1 MLKIEKNVKVSDAY
15 RWYGRKEIDV
25 RMWHPDYWD
34 NAEETKNC
42 VRIMFMSVDDTA
54 VYRDF
59 NEWGLEANWNWCKEW
74 LFDKIPDTVS
84 TEWMYEH
91 GYTPF

>member
-1 MLKIEKNVKVSDAY
+1 
-15 RWYGRKEIDV
+15 
-25 RMWHPDYWD
+25 
-34 NAEETKNC
+34 
-42 VRIMFMSVDDTA
+42 MFMSVDDTA

-91 GYTPF
+91 GYAPF

>member
-1 MLKIEKNVKVSDAY
+1 MLKIEKTVKVSGAY
-15 RWYGRKEIDV
+15 RWYGRKEIEV

-42 VRIMFMSVDDTA
+42 VRIMFMSVDDAA

-59 NEWGLEANWNWCKEW
+59 NDGVLKPTGTGAKNGFSIKS
-74 LFDKIPDTVS
+74 LPQ
-84 TEWMYEH
+84 
-91 GYTPF
+91 

>member
-1 MLKIEKNVKVSDAY
+1 MLKIEKTVKVSDAY

-25 RMWHPDYWD
+25 KMWHPDYWD
-34 NAEETKNC
+34 NTEETKNC

-74 LFDKIPDTVS
+74 LFDKIPATVS

-91 GYTPF
+91 GYAPF

>member
-1 MLKIEKNVKVSDAY
+1 MLKIEKTVKVSDAY

-25 RMWHPDYWD
+25 VMWHPDYWD
-34 NAEETKNC
+34 NTDEMKNA
-42 VRIMFMSVDDTA
+42 VRIMFGSIDDAA

-74 LFDKIPDTVS
+74 LFDKIPDTLS

-91 GYTPF
+91 GYAPF

>member
-1 MLKIEKNVKVSDAY
+1 MLKIEKTVKVSDAY

-74 LFDKIPDTVS
+74 LFDNIPDTVS

-91 GYTPF
+91 GYVPF